1 MRTTKLLYY
10 MTTFD
15 GGVYPSG
22 KGHMFI
28 MNMLARNRDYLE
40 WVQQTIEQFTSVSI
54 RERKDYNTDGCVR
67 QPQLRLESRVHPV
80 FSKIRERVYIDG
92 HKVIDP
98 HMLTMMDAE
107 ALAIIFMADGGSY
120 LEKRTKKPTAYFSL
134 NTKGFSYADNQALSK
149 AIYEKTG
156 IRSNTHRHNS
166 YYYLG
171 VPQKDS
177 QLFYDT
183 VTPFV
188 LPSFQYKLERV
199 APALQGDDIVCSLS

>member
-1 MRTTKLLYY
+1 MRRMKLLYY

-15 GGVYPSG
+15 GGVYPVKNG
-22 KGHMFI
+22 CKFI
-28 MNMLARNRDYLE
+28 INMRAENRDYLE
-40 WVQQTIEQFTSVSI
+40 WIQETIEEFTSVTI
-54 RERKDYNTDGCVR
+54 RERKDYNTDGFDR
-67 QPQLRLESRVHPV
+67 APQLRLESSAHPT
-80 FSKIRERVYIDG
+80 FSKIRDRVYIEG

-107 ALAIIFMADGGSY
+107 ALAIIFVADGGSK

-156 IRSNTHRHNS
+156 IHSNVHRHNN

-171 VPQKDS
+171 IPQKDS
-177 QLFYDT
+177 LLFCET
-183 VTPFV
+183 VRPFI

-199 APALQGDDIVCSLS
+199 APAFAG